1 MHSPHPTVQHNQTI
15 DSLGPFSTPAF
26 LRDGAGLLQQ
36 MKGLLEKYYNL
47 STCFKHERVG
57 EKINDLRNRL
67 GFTQAE
73 ENKEWISDT
82 DSNNGGTI
90 GYEDRDSLASIEIE
104 HIEKNMTTEIELNL
118 LTVQTAPLLDRSGR
132 LITDIATLIPNPN
145 IPLMPSPA
153 ELSLLTAPLGNNS
166 GIHVYAFLTPE
177 RRDR

>member
-1 MHSPHPTVQHNQTI
+1 
-15 DSLGPFSTPAF
+15 
-26 LRDGAGLLQQ
+26 
-36 MKGLLEKYYNL
+36 
-47 STCFKHERVG
+47 
-57 EKINDLRNRL
+57 
-67 GFTQAE
+67 
-73 ENKEWISDT
+73 
-82 DSNNGGTI
+82 
-90 GYEDRDSLASIEIE
+90 
-104 HIEKNMTTEIELNL
+104 MTTEIELNL